1 MKDSYRQSLRWSLF
15 ISFVTLIL
23 SSGFT
28 IASTAILA
36 GLSWAVGMLVVFII
50 VIIGVF
56 FDMLGLAAAAGDEKP
71 YHAMAA
77 ERINGA
83 KHAIQIVRNAD
94 KFSNFCND
102 VIGDIAGIVSG
113 TATASVVLSLVYE
126 FGYGKGSFIYTF
138 LAVLFTAIVAAMT
151 VGGKAIGKTVAINNS
166 MNIILKVGKVF
177 YFLETNFH
185 ITIFSGIKNGKR
197 KARGN

>member
-113 TATASVVLSLVYE
+113 TATAGVVLSLVFE
-126 FGYGKGSFIYTF
+126 FGYGKDSFLYTF

-166 MNIILKVGKVF
+166 MSIILKVGKVF
-177 YFLETNFH
+177 YFMEKNFH
-185 ITIFSGIKNGKR
+185 ITIFSGVKNGKR
-197 KARGN
+197 KARGK